1 MKKIM
6 LLIVLALS
14 MSLFA
19 ACVITPDPVDEEIPK
34 ENDTQS
40 ERLTDSGVYQGQ
52 ADSNFI
58 EIAISGVP
66 EENAAKVFML
76 SADLKESFEELG
88 LEGGETIRFEYFVD
102 DNEQSVI
109 EEIEILNP

>member
-1 MKKIM
+1 MKKIV

-14 MSLFA
+14 ISLLA
-19 ACVITPDPVDEEIPK
+19 ACATPSDPIDEETPQ
-34 ENDTQS
+34 EPESQS
-40 ERLTDSGVYQGQ
+40 EMLTDSGTYQGQ

-76 SADLKESFEELG
+76 SPDLKESFEELG
-88 LEGGETIRFEYFVD
+88 LEGGEVILFQYYINE
-102 DNEQSVI
+102 NEQNVI
-109 EEIEILNP
+109 MEIELMTQ

>member
-1 MKKIM
+1 M
-6 LLIVLALS
+6 
-14 MSLFA
+14 
-19 ACVITPDPVDEEIPK
+19 
-34 ENDTQS
+34 
-40 ERLTDSGVYQGQ
+40 
-52 ADSNFI
+52 
-58 EIAISGVP
+58 
-66 EENAAKVFML
+66 FML